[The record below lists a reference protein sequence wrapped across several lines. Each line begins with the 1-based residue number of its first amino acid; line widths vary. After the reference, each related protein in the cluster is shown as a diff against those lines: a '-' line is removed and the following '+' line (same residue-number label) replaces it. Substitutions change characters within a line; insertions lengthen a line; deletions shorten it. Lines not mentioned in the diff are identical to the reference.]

1 MDDQPCS
8 SASANYFIP
17 KTEKWQTTP
26 FANNSG
32 RAAAHN
38 VIRQSPGPTR
48 LAKSQ
53 CSRRCDTL
61 FLPPSFRKN
70 ICQWTNHGATVSSSS
85 WKPVDDEGFKVFL
98 GVVILI
104 GVGYVSPITKTLHSY
119 GAHLMAGLF
128 SIALWIEEGINK
140 FYAFSNSTMHSQ
152 DDIIDPLT
160 SCNQSEKCLK
170 LGTLTCVI
178 PTPADQAW
186 QGIVL

>member
-1 MDDQPCS
+1 MSSDNRQEEISDSEWVSTDDGEGDREEISSCDSFSAEEMDDQPCS

-85 WKPVDDEGFKVFL
+85 WKPVDDEEFKVFL

-128 SIALWIEEGINK
+128 SIAL
-140 FYAFSNSTMHSQ
+140 
-152 DDIIDPLT
+152 
-160 SCNQSEKCLK
+160 
-170 LGTLTCVI
+170 
-178 PTPADQAW
+178 
-186 QGIVL
+186 